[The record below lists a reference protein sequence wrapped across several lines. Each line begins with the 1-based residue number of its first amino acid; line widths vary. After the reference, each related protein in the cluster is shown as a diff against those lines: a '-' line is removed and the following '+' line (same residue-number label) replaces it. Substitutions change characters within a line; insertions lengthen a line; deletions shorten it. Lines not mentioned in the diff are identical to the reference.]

1 MKIFRSSH
9 QLKFSVFMFRSSAK
23 GGFVF
28 LDKGFTTSVTPLVNR
43 TSHLL
48 LKSEALVVI
57 SLFSF
62 PIYIISLFL

>member
-1 MKIFRSSH
+1 
-9 QLKFSVFMFRSSAK
+9 MFHSSAK
-23 GGFVF
+23 EGFVF
-28 LDKGFTTSVTPLVNR
+28 LDKGFTTPVTPLVNR

-62 PIYIISLFL
+62 SIYIITFIL